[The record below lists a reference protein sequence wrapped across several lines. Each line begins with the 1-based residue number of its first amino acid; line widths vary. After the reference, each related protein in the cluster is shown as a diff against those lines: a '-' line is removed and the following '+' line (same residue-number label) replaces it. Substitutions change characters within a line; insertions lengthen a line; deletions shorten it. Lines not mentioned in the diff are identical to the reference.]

1 MIDKCDPEI
10 ATWSET
16 GDNFVV
22 KDLDKFAKV
31 SNSWSRH
38 RAEDQLLY
46 FMYQSGNLKF
56 GQDTSLH
63 ALICLALTP

>member
-1 MIDKCDPEI
+1 MIDKCDTEI

-31 SNSWSRH
+31 STSRSRH
-38 RAEDQLLY
+38 RAEDPLLY
-46 FMYQSGNLKF
+46 FMYQREFLI
-56 GQDTSLH
+56 GQDTLH
-63 ALICLALTP
+63 ALICLALTR

>member
-1 MIDKCDPEI
+1 LICSCLDPISSFIVFFTRTETYHMIDKCDPEI

-31 SNSWSRH
+31 STSWS
-38 RAEDQLLY
+38 
-46 FMYQSGNLKF
+46 
-56 GQDTSLH
+56 
-63 ALICLALTP
+63 